1 MISISIYLSIHPSIY
16 QGIGLYSFGDWLA
29 KFGHADRLENLG
41 QELILQS
48 IGRFPSSEKSQL
60 CS

>member
-1 MISISIYLSIHPSIY
+1 MISLSIYLYLPILLFIKELAY
-16 QGIGLYSFGDWLA
+16 TVLEA
-29 KFGHADRLENLG
+29 KFGHVNRLENLG